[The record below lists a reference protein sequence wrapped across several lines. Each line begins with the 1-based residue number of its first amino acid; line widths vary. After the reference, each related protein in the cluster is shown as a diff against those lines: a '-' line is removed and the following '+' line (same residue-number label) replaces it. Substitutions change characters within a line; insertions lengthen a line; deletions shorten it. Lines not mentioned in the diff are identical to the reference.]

1 MSNMSAGTT
10 PSALRAFSIVC
21 GFTLAI
27 LAGTWAMAF
36 RYSGLACSASRA
48 ASCSRLRSSARRTRP
63 ISNRLASGVSASC
76 STRSVRNRNLDS
88 LRYAALALSS
98 TSPNRPPS
106 SCALSSRAA
115 SKCACETAE
124 PLMPMR
130 ACTAASRLTSAV
142 VAPSPAGEASSS
154 AAANRRYSSTST
166 RSQASPS
173 SPKRSRTSS
182 RSSSLSSSSPFSRT
196 TSASAAGATCS
207 LSALGRI
214 SRWASLGSL
223 RAAFCSFV
231 PSSIN
236 SLKASSGFCSTKFL
250 IVCL

>member
-142 VAPSPAGEASSS
+142 VKGWRIWSMKAFRSWSMYSITMYTLSMLLPTTISFTSTMFGCL
-154 AAANRRYSSTST
+154 RLSSTFVS
-166 RSQASPS
+166 RRAVMGKPSFAAS
-173 SPKRSRTSS
+173 R
-182 RSSSLSSSSPFSRT
+182 LIF
-196 TSASAAGATCS
+196 TC
-207 LSALGRI
+207 LSATI
-214 SRWASLGSL
+214 SPVRRL
-223 RAAFCSFV
+223 RAQNTT
-231 PSSIN
+231 P
-236 SLKASSGFCSTKFL
+236 
-250 IVCL
+250 